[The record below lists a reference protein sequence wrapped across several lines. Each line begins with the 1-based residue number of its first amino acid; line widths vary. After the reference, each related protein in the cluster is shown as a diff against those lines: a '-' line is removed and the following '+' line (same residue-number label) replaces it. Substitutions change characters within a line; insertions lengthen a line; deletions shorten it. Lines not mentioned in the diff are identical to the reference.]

1 MLKINFQ
8 MEKTIKITPPEGYEV
23 DKEKSTFN
31 EIVFKKLEPNLP
43 MSWEEL
49 KEVKGCFIY
58 QNNVHSVIDKA
69 IDRNRNVFPTKE
81 EAKAIL
87 AMAQL
92 CQLRDAWNGE
102 WRANWEDDTPKY
114 CIVSYKNILEKEHIY
129 NTSTSMAFQTI
140 ELRDKFMETFKDLLE
155 EAKPFL

>member
-1 MLKINFQ
+1 

-43 MSWEEL
+43 RSWEEL
-49 KEVKGCFIY
+49 GVVKGYYISASSDISHICY
-58 QNNVHSVIDKA
+58 TNA
-69 IDRNRNVFPTKE
+69 IDNNRNVFPTKE
-81 EAKAIL
+81 EAKAMR

-92 CQLRDAWNGE
+92 CQLRDAWNGG
-102 WRANWEDDTPKY
+102 WKADWKDGTVKY
-114 CIVSYKNILEKEHIY
+114 CIGSYKNVVYKDSYY
-129 NTSTSMAFQTI
+129 NTSTPMVFKTE

>member
-1 MLKINFQ
+1 

-31 EIVFKKLEPNLP
+31 EIVFKKLEPNFP

-81 EAKAIL
+81 EAKAML

-92 CQLRDAWNGE
+92 CQLRDAWNGG
-102 WRANWEDDTPKY
+102 WKADWENDTEKY
-114 CIVSYKNILEKEHIY
+114 CIYSYNCKLEKSAFNYTY
-129 NTSTSMAFQTI
+129 NPMAFKTE
-140 ELRDKFMETFKDLLE
+140 ELRNKFMETFKDLLE

>member
-1 MLKINFQ
+1 
-8 MEKTIKITPPEGYEV
+8 MEKIIKITPPEGYEV

-49 KEVKGCFIY
+49 KEVKGYFIN
-58 QNNVHSVIDKA
+58 QNSDINLRPVIDGA
-69 IDRNRNVFPTKE
+69 VAYNRNLFPTKE
-81 EAKAIL
+81 EAKAML

-92 CQLRDAWNGE
+92 CQLRDKWNSG
-102 WRANWEDDTPKY
+102 WKADWKDDTEKY
-114 CIVSYKNILEKEHIY
+114 CIVSYKNTLYKEY
-129 NTSTSMAFQTI
+129 YYSTSTPMAFKTI
-140 ELRDKFMETFKDLLE
+140 ELRDEFMETFEDLLE

>member
-1 MLKINFQ
+1 

-43 MSWEEL
+43 MNWEEL
-49 KEVKGCFIY
+49 GVVKGYYILANSNINDTFY
-58 QNNVHSVIDKA
+58 RNAVDN
-69 IDRNRNVFPTKE
+69 NRNVFPTEE
-81 EAKAIL
+81 EAKAML

-92 CQLRDAWNGE
+92 CQLRDAWNGG
-102 WRANWEDDTPKY
+102 WRADWKDDAPKY
-114 CIVSYKNILEKEHIY
+114 CIISYKNILEKEHYY
-129 NTSTSMAFQTI
+129 NTSSSMAFQTI

>member
-1 MLKINFQ
+1 

-31 EIVFKKLEPNLP
+31 EIIFKKLEPSLP
-43 MSWEEL
+43 MRWEEL
-49 KEVKGCFIY
+49 GVVKGYYISASSDINYIF
-58 QNNVHSVIDKA
+58 NRNA
-69 IDRNRNVFPTKE
+69 IDNNRNIFPTEE
-81 EAKAIL
+81 EAKAMR

-92 CQLRDAWNGE
+92 CQLRDAWNDG
-102 WRANWEDDTPKY
+102 WKANWGDDTPKY
-114 CIVSYKNILEKEHIY
+114 CIISYKNILLKDFY
-129 NTSTSMAFQTI
+129 YYTSAPMAFKTR

>member
-1 MLKINFQ
+1 

-23 DKEKSTFN
+23 DKKKSTFE
-31 EIVFKKLEPNLP
+31 EIVFKKIENSLP

-49 KEVKGCFIY
+49 GVIEGSFVSSNSIIDDLCMTNAVDIN
-58 QNNVHSVIDKA
+58 QNL
-69 IDRNRNVFPTKE
+69 FPTKE
-81 EAKAIL
+81 EAKAML

-92 CQLRDAWNGE
+92 CQLRDRWNDG
-102 WRANWEDDTPKY
+102 WKPDWEDGTVKY
-114 CIVSYKNILEKEHIY
+114 CIVSFKNVVYKDSYY
-129 NTSTSMAFQTI
+129 NTSTPMAFETE

>member
-1 MLKINFQ
+1 

-49 KEVKGCFIY
+49 EIIKGYYIFTNSKISELSIM
-58 QNNVHSVIDKA
+58 NAVDVT
-69 IDRNRNVFPTKE
+69 RNTFPTEE
-81 EAKAIL
+81 EAKAMR

-92 CQLRDAWNGE
+92 CQLRDRWNGG
-102 WRANWEDDTPKY
+102 WKPDWKDDAPKY
-114 CIVSYKNILEKEHIY
+114 CIISYKNILCTDFYYYK
-129 NTSTSMAFQTI
+129 STPMAFKTR

>member
-1 MLKINFQ
+1 

-43 MSWEEL
+43 MSWEAL
-49 KEVKGCFIY
+49 GVVKGYYISASSDISHICY
-58 QNNVHSVIDKA
+58 TNTIDN
-69 IDRNRNVFPTKE
+69 NRNVFPTKE
-81 EAKAIL
+81 EAKAMR

-92 CQLRDAWNGE
+92 CQLRDAWNGG
-102 WRANWEDDTPKY
+102 WKADWDDYTEKY
-114 CIVSYKNILEKEHIY
+114 CIVLYRNVLHKNIYY
-129 NTSTSMAFQTI
+129 NLHCSMAFKTR